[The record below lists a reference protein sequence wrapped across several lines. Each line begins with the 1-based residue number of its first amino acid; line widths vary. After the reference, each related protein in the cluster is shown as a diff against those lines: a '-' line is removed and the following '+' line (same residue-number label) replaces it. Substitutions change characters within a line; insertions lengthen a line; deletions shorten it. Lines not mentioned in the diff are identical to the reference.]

1 MARDTV
7 GRTFLVAGILCVVC
21 SVVVSAAA
29 VGLRGLQ
36 DANRQL
42 DIRKN
47 ILQVAGL
54 REEGGDIN
62 ELYEANVD
70 QQLIDL
76 ASGQAADQQVV
87 DAASYI
93 PLDAAKDPDYSTAI
107 QPELDV
113 AGIKRRENFA
123 FVYRVMEE
131 GRVSKFILPIYGK
144 GLWSTLYGFL
154 ALDADLQTVRGI
166 TFYKHGETAGLGG
179 EVDNPRWKASWDGK
193 LLFDDDGQIKLEV
206 MKGAVNQND
215 ADAAYKVDGLSGAT
229 ITSRGVSNLV
239 RYWLGPDA
247 FGPFLQNQ
255 QQLAP

>member
-54 REEGGDIN
+54 LEEGGDIN

-87 DAASYI
+87 DAASYN
-93 PLDAAKDPDYSTAI
+93 PLDAARDPDYSTAI

-131 GRVSKFILPIYGK
+131 GRVSKFILPIYGN
-144 GLWSTLYGFL
+144 GLWSTLSSATSGWGWC
-154 ALDADLQTVRGI
+154 ARPSSSSRRG
-166 TFYKHGETAGLGG
+166 GG
-179 EVDNPRWKASWDGK
+179 
-193 LLFDDDGQIKLEV
+193 
-206 MKGAVNQND
+206 
-215 ADAAYKVDGLSGAT
+215 
-229 ITSRGVSNLV
+229 SRGSSCSASTPSSC
-239 RYWLGPDA
+239 RA
-247 FGPFLQNQ
+247 
-255 QQLAP
+255 